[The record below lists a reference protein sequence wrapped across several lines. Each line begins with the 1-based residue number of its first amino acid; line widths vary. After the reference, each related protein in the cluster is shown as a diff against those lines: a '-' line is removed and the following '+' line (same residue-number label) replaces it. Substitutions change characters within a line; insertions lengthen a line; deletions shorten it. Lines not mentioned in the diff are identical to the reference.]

1 MSRFECGAVE
11 LSPRDAG
18 YDEAKIRRLEEHYA
32 RRIESGKLQA
42 AGFLMAREGKIF
54 AHKAMGRLTYKK
66 DSPPFRTDSIKTIA
80 SISKIITA
88 TAVMKL
94 VEDGMLWLEQS
105 VKDFIREF
113 DTPMHGAIT
122 LWHLLTHT
130 SGLAGDAGYYME
142 PYPIERHDLLSCKD
156 WLTKAVLPGPVQ
168 ARPGEKWIYCS
179 AGFAVLAEIVSR
191 VSGMHF
197 NDFVEKKIFR
207 PIGMTRSFLEVPED
221 LLPETCLMW
230 DGEEGFIRG
239 HAKREGAPLGGGGV
253 HSTLQDLF
261 RFGQCFLNGG
271 ELDGGRILGKK
282 TVQEMTRNQLSG
294 VPAYHWGKNL
304 KEFRQGL
311 GWGFFCDGS
320 TVGPSTYSHEGWGWC
335 ALFVDPVERFI
346 FVSTVADPNPWN
358 PEHVVEPRAIAFSGI
373 L

>member
-168 ARPGEKWIYCS
+168 APPGGEVDLLQRRLRRPG
-179 AGFAVLAEIVSR
+179 
-191 VSGMHF
+191 
-197 NDFVEKKIFR
+197 
-207 PIGMTRSFLEVPED
+207 
-221 LLPETCLMW
+221 
-230 DGEEGFIRG
+230 
-239 HAKREGAPLGGGGV
+239 
-253 HSTLQDLF
+253 
-261 RFGQCFLNGG
+261 
-271 ELDGGRILGKK
+271 
-282 TVQEMTRNQLSG
+282 
-294 VPAYHWGKNL
+294 
-304 KEFRQGL
+304 
-311 GWGFFCDGS
+311 
-320 TVGPSTYSHEGWGWC
+320 
-335 ALFVDPVERFI
+335 
-346 FVSTVADPNPWN
+346 
-358 PEHVVEPRAIAFSGI
+358 
-373 L
+373 